1 MIEDMLIKI
10 SKQSE
15 PLVGEIPVRY
25 VHHARQARAGSG
37 GPLGDIMLV
46 WMPRCPALE

>member
-15 PLVGEIPVRY
+15 LWWRRY
-25 VHHARQARAGSG
+25 WCVAY
-37 GPLGDIMLV
+37 IMLD
-46 WMPRCPALE
+46 RERPAW